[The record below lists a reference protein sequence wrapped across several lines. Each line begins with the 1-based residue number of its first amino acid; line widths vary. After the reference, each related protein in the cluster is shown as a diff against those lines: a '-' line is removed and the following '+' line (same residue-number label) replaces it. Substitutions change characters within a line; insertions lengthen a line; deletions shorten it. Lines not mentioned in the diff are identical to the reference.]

1 MNAIVTKIGFSG
13 EVQVAVWCKN
23 IDLIRFKKHWFSTH
37 IVSVANFPFL
47 FYFCQHKQKLIFSIF
62 PSAPAYVSTFWVAAT
77 EISTRFIDYQVE
89 RIYQFAVL
97 RANEKNCFHIE
108 CKLSHARTRP
118 EIEFPDRTQ
127 LIHSVLGKL
136 ISHPK
141 INKTLSFIYTRA
153 RKYPRWGR
161 AGGWDCLCRYLTTK
175 SQFSPKT
182 AHKFCRTRKNSQNA
196 NEFPINSSTLSFQFP
211 VRKQKCYTKHKFSFL

>member
-1 MNAIVTKIGFSG
+1 M
-13 EVQVAVWCKN
+13 
-23 IDLIRFKKHWFSTH
+23 RFKLQFSVKISIYFASKALIFHTY
-37 IVSVANFPFL
+37 SFSCQFSFL
-47 FYFCQHKQKLIFSIF
+47 VLFLSAQTEIDFSIF

-97 RANEKNCFHIE
+97 RANGKNCFHIE
-108 CKLSHARTRP
+108 CKLSHARTARP

-141 INKTLSFIYTRA
+141 INKTLSFIYTQA

-161 AGGWDCLCRYLTTK
+161 DCLCRYLATK
-175 SQFSPKT
+175 SQFSPKK

-196 NEFPINSSTLSFQFP
+196 NKFPINSSTLSFQFP